1 MRFVTVHFLSQLNCT
16 LIKQNVFKSTHNL
29 PGGESNPGLLSDSQ
43 RYLPLYYRGLLFTD
57 IFCSSFPEPTEQF
70 INKTKGFQKHT
81 KVPRRKIESRS
92 PEWQL
97 ETLTA
102 ILPEDFCLLQY
113 LVAIHF
119 MSQLKCSLI
128 KQKVFK
134 STHKLPGEKSNLGL
148 LSDSQ
153 RYLPPYYQGLL
164 FTEICCSS
172 FPEPTKM
179 YINKT
184 KSFQKHT

>member
-1 MRFVTVHFLSQLNCT
+1 MSQLKCSLIKQKVFKSTQKLPGEIRIPVSWVTGRDTYHYTTEDCCLVRFVAVHFLSQLSCT
-16 LIKQNVFKSTHNL
+16 LIKQKVFKSTHNL
-29 PGGESNPGLLSDSQ
+29 PGGESNPGLLRDSQ

-102 ILPEDFCLLQY
+102 ILLRISVTQYLLQFISWANWN
-113 LVAIHF
+113 VH
-119 MSQLKCSLI
+119 
-128 KQKVFK
+128 
-134 STHKLPGEKSNLGL
+134 
-148 LSDSQ
+148 
-153 RYLPPYYQGLL
+153 
-164 FTEICCSS
+164 
-172 FPEPTKM
+172 
-179 YINKT
+179 
-184 KSFQKHT
+184 